1 MEGASRMSA
10 ILESQWVEVSGLAI
24 TKENVLGKLKSL
36 RPISNLSLFLSL
48 SIVNLMA
55 IAILSRGRCG
65 LSKCITKY
73 LVSMAVMDL
82 LVIVT
87 AVLLNRIPAI
97 YFPGSCLN
105 ITPVCSLTIALIHAT
120 RDSSVWLTV
129 AFTFDRFVAI
139 CCQQMKTKYC
149 TERTAVVVIATV
161 CALAGLKSVPWYF
174 IHEPRNIVNAVP
186 WYCRVKDIRYI
197 SPAWRAFDWLD
208 RIFTPCGPFLLIIL
222 LNVLTVRFILAA
234 SKARRRLRA
243 KSNGEKQSDP
253 EIANRRKSIIL
264 LFAISGCFIFLW
276 TANVVKFGLNQITFG
291 YKITSFN
298 DPRYILQEGANML
311 QLLNSCTNT
320 FIYAVTQ
327 SSFRKE
333 LNDAMKYPFVVLG
346 KIIK

>member
-1 MEGASRMSA
+1 F
-10 ILESQWVEVSGLAI
+10 
-24 TKENVLGKLKSL
+24 
-36 RPISNLSLFLSL
+36 LSLFV
-48 SIVNLMA
+48 VNLMA
-55 IAILSRGRCG
+55 IVILARGRCG

-73 LVSMAVMDL
+73 LVSMAVTDL
-82 LVIVT
+82 LVIIT

-97 YFPGSCLN
+97 YFPGSFLF
-105 ITPVCSLTIALIHAT
+105 ITPVCSLSITLIQAA
-120 RDSSVWLTV
+120 RDSSVWITV

-149 TERTAVVVIATV
+149 TERTAVVVIATL
-161 CALAGLKSVPWYF
+161 CAVASLKSVPWYF
-174 IHEPRNIVNAVP
+174 MHEPLYVIDAVP
-186 WYCRVKDIRYI
+186 WYCKVKEIRYI
-197 SPAWRAFDWLD
+197 SPQWKAFDWLD
-208 RIFTPCGPFLLIIL
+208 RIFTPWTPFILILL

-243 KSNGEKQSDP
+243 QSNGEKQSDP
-253 EIANRRKSIIL
+253 EMENRRKSVIL
-264 LFAISGCFIFLW
+264 LFAISGSFILLW
-276 TANVVKFGLNQITFG
+276 TSNLVQFAFKRLTIG

-327 SSFRKE
+327 RSFRKE
-333 LNDAMKYPFVVLG
+333 LKDAMKYPFILFG